1 MGLVFPRSPEPGRE
15 SFCYT
20 GQVRPCDAPE
30 TITRS
35 LLKSLGIN
43 LLGVGL
49 SESPGGRDSEELI
62 F

>member
-1 MGLVFPRSPEPGRE
+1 MFLRSPEPGRE
-15 SFCYT
+15 SSCYT

-43 LLGVGL
+43 LPGSGL
-49 SESPGGRDSEELI
+49 SKSPGCRDSEELI